1 MKSQINHLYYIHD
14 PMCSWCWGFQKTWQQ
29 VQNDLDKLVSIEYI
43 VGGLAPDSDQPMP
56 KAQQQAIAS
65 YWQTIQ
71 DKIPGTEFNFDFW
84 TQCSPR
90 RSTYPACRA
99 VLAAKT
105 LDENKEIAMID
116 AIQHAYYLQAQNPSD
131 TDTLIACA
139 EKIGL
144 QKAAFQNALHSN
156 IVEDLFQQQLQL
168 CAELG
173 ARGFP
178 SLILGTAQ
186 TNQYIQIDYNNP
198 SVITQQVIA
207 LLSA

>member
-29 VQNDLDKLVSIEYI
+29 VQNDLDQLVTIEYI

-144 QKAAFQNALHSN
+144 QKAAFQNALQSN
-156 IVEDLFQQQLQL
+156 TVEDLFQQQLQL
-168 CAELG
+168 GAELG

>member
-29 VQNDLDKLVSIEYI
+29 VQNDLDKLVTIEYI

-156 IVEDLFQQQLQL
+156 TVEDLFQQQLQL
-168 CAELG
+168 GAELG